1 MDIKFEDIVDR
12 LVNGEHDFN
21 IASELSEFLNNA
33 VKEANAREAARKQ
46 KEEEERVMREA
57 AEERKRSLRDHAEY
71 FAMGIM
77 GFFEEFC
84 DDADFRDY
92 VENKEE
98 DLIDSIEKVLDEFSM
113 VLPLAIKLV
122 AMESKDPKVEKNADK
137 GSCDRAIGCKP
148 QESKVLNVPIK
159 FNINPDMMKNRIDKV
174 TSSTPTEAKTIEELS
189 DDELDNAIKALLKTM
204 KL

>member
-12 LVNGEHDFN
+12 LVNGEHDFH

-98 DLIDSIEKVLDEFSM
+98 CV
-113 VLPLAIKLV
+113 
-122 AMESKDPKVEKNADK
+122 
-137 GSCDRAIGCKP
+137 
-148 QESKVLNVPIK
+148 
-159 FNINPDMMKNRIDKV
+159 
-174 TSSTPTEAKTIEELS
+174 
-189 DDELDNAIKALLKTM
+189 
-204 KL
+204 

>member
-12 LVNGEHDFN
+12 LINGEHDFN
-21 IASELSEFLNNA
+21 IASELSDFLNDA
-33 VKEANAREAARKQ
+33 VKEANARETLRKQ
-46 KEEEERVMREA
+46 KEEEERVMKEA

-77 GFFEEFC
+77 GFLEEFC

-113 VLPLAIKLV
+113 FLPLAIKLV
-122 AMESKDPKVEKNADK
+122 AMQDEDADK

-159 FNINPDMMKNRIDKV
+159 FNIDSNMMKNRADKI
-174 TSSTPTEAKTIEELS
+174 TSSSPTVEKPIGALS

>member
-33 VKEANAREAARKQ
+33 VKEANARETLRKQ

-98 DLIDSIEKVLDEFSM
+98 DLIDSIEKILDEFSM

-122 AMESKDPKVEKNADK
+122 AMQDKEADK

-159 FNINPDMMKNRIDKV
+159 FNINPDMMKSRVDKV
-174 TSSTPTEAKTIEELS
+174 TSSIPTKAKTIEELS